1 MQIGNKIMDYSDVE
15 SKVIVKLESLH
26 MLPCSLNSS

>member
-1 MQIGNKIMDYSDVE
+1 MDYSDVE